1 MKAVRIHEF
10 GGPETLK
17 VEDLAKPEAGAS
29 EVLIRIL
36 GASVNPVDYKIRQG
50 GYLPEDALPMTLGRD
65 VAGVVEAVGHGV
77 DEFKQG
83 DAVYAMLTPKHGG
96 YAEYVAEPISNVA
109 RKPETLDFI
118 QAAAVPLAGL
128 TAWQGLFDHGGLKEG
143 QTVLI
148 HGAAGGVGHFAVQFA
163 AARGARVIATC
174 SGQDADFVKGLGAAE
189 VIDYH
194 KEKFEDR
201 VHEVDLVFDL
211 VAGETQDRSFA
222 VIRQGGV
229 LVSTLKEPDEA
240 RAAERNIRTAHYM
253 AAPNG
258 AQLAEIGRLIDA
270 GKVVPNIDGVF
281 PLNAAAD
288 AEKELETSHVRGKIV
303 LSVESGG

>member
-17 VEDLAKPEAGAS
+17 VEEVAKPEAKAT

-36 GASVNPVDYKIRQG
+36 GASINPVDYKIRKG
-50 GYLPEDALPMTLGRD
+50 GYLGEDALPLTLGRD
-65 VAGVVEAVGHGV
+65 VAGVVEAVGQGV
-77 DEFKQG
+77 DAFKAG
-83 DAVYAMLTPKHGG
+83 DAVYAMLDRAHGG
-96 YAEYVAEPISNVA
+96 YAEYVAEPICNVA
-109 RKPETLDFI
+109 MKPETLDFI

-128 TAWQGLFDHGGLKEG
+128 TAWQGLFDHGGLTEG

-163 AARGARVIATC
+163 AARGAKVIATC
-174 SGQDADFVKGLGAAE
+174 SGDDLDFVKQLGAAE

-194 KEKFEDR
+194 KERFEDR
-201 VHEVDLVFDL
+201 VRDVDLVYDL

-222 VIRQGGV
+222 VIKEGGV
-229 LVSTLKEPDEA
+229 LVSTLKEPDKA
-240 RAAERNIRTAHYM
+240 RAAERRIRTARYM

-270 GKVVPNIDGVF
+270 GKVKPTIAGVF
-281 PLNAAAD
+281 PLQQAAA
-288 AEKELETSHVRGKIV
+288 AEEKLESAHVRGKLV
-303 LSVESGG
+303 LEVAKPG

>member
-1 MKAVRIHEF
+1 MKAVRIHAF

-17 VEDLAKPEAGAS
+17 VEDLPKPEAQAT

-36 GASVNPVDYKIRQG
+36 GASVNPVDYKIRKG
-50 GYLPEDALPMTLGRD
+50 GYLSEDALPMTLGRD

-77 DEFKQG
+77 DEFKEG
-83 DAVYAMLTPKHGG
+83 DAVYAMLDRNHGG
-96 YAEYVAEPISNVA
+96 YAEYVAEPIANVA
-109 RKPETLDFI
+109 KKPEKLDFI

-163 AARGARVIATC
+163 VARGAKVIATC
-174 SGQDADFVKGLGAAE
+174 SGEDADFVKGLGASE

-201 VHEVDLVFDL
+201 VGDVDLVFDL
-211 VAGETQDRSFA
+211 VAGETQERSFA
-222 VIRQGGV
+222 VIRNGGA
-229 LVSTLKEPDEA
+229 LVSTLKAPDKA
-240 RAAERNIRTAHYM
+240 RAAERRIRTAHYM

-270 GKVVPNIDGVF
+270 GKVVPNIEGVF
-281 PLNAAAD
+281 PLREAGA
-288 AEKELETSHVRGKIV
+288 AEKELETAHVRGKLV
-303 LSVESGG
+303 LAVGSKT

>member
-1 MKAVRIHEF
+1 
-10 GGPETLK
+10 
-17 VEDLAKPEAGAS
+17 
-29 EVLIRIL
+29 
-36 GASVNPVDYKIRQG
+36 
-50 GYLPEDALPMTLGRD
+50 
-65 VAGVVEAVGHGV
+65 
-77 DEFKQG
+77 
-83 DAVYAMLTPKHGG
+83 
-96 YAEYVAEPISNVA
+96 
-109 RKPETLDFI
+109 
-118 QAAAVPLAGL
+118 
-128 TAWQGLFDHGGLKEG
+128 
-143 QTVLI
+143 
-148 HGAAGGVGHFAVQFA
+148 
-163 AARGARVIATC
+163 VIATC

>member
-17 VEDLAKPEAGAS
+17 LEDLPKPEASAT

-36 GASVNPVDYKIRQG
+36 GASINPVDYKIRQG
-50 GYLPEDALPMTLGRD
+50 GYLPKDALPMTLGRD
-65 VAGVVEAVGHGV
+65 VAGVVEQVGHGV
-77 DEFKQG
+77 DEFKEG
-83 DAVYAMLTPKHGG
+83 DAVYAMLNPKHGG
-96 YAEYVAEPISNVA
+96 YAEYVAEPIANVA
-109 RKPETLDFI
+109 KKPAKLDFI

-128 TAWQGLFDHGGLKEG
+128 TAWQGLFDHGALKGG

-163 AARGARVIATC
+163 VARGAKVIATC
-174 SGQDADFVKGLGAAE
+174 SGEDADFVRGLGACE

-201 VHEVDLVFDL
+201 AHDVDLVFDL

-229 LVSTLKEPDEA
+229 LVSTLKEPDKA
-240 RAAERNIRTAHYM
+240 RAADRNIRTAHYM

-270 GKVVPNIDGVF
+270 GKVRPNIEAVF
-281 PLNAAAD
+281 PLSAAAD
-288 AEKELETSHVRGKIV
+288 AEKELETAHVRGKLV
-303 LSVESGG
+303 LSVEQSG